1 MSKIKIFILNQM
13 EKENKNLIFYPESS
27 DKGLRIDKFLSNKEL
42 NISRSKLQKL
52 ISLGKVRSYG
62 EIISKNYI
70 LRGFEKIEIEDMQI
84 PVSNINARAQ
94 DIRIKIIFEDEY
106 ILAVSKAAGMV
117 VHPAPGHFEGTL
129 INALMNYDER
139 LSGVGGGLRA
149 GIVHRLDKDTS
160 GIILVA
166 KDDRTHMLLSDKF
179 KNREI
184 KKSYEAL
191 VLGYFKEP
199 QGTINL
205 PVGRSMKDR
214 KKMGVVLRGRQSQTD
229 FKVVDEYRDTTLIE
243 AYPKTGRTHQIRV
256 HFSYI
261 GHPII
266 GDKDYGNKESDRIA
280 KETGLTRQF
289 LHSKRIIFSHP
300 VTNEVMDLND
310 ELPRDLK
317 NCLTNLKKNI

>member
-1 MSKIKIFILNQM
+1 MK
-13 EKENKNLIFYPESS
+13 EKNKNLIFYPELN

-52 ISLGKVRSYG
+52 IGLGKVKSYG

-70 LRGFEKIEIEDMQI
+70 LKGFEKIEIGDTEM
-84 PVSNINARAQ
+84 PVLKINARAQ
-94 DIRIKIIFEDEY
+94 DIRLKIIFEDDY
-106 ILAVSKAAGMV
+106 IIAVSKAAGMV

-129 INALMNYDER
+129 INALINYDEK
-139 LSGVGGGLRA
+139 LSGIGGGLRA

-160 GIILVA
+160 GIILIA
-166 KDDRTHMLLSDKF
+166 KDERTHTLLSDKF

-184 KKSYEAL
+184 KKTYEAL

-199 QGTINL
+199 QGSINL

-214 KKMGVVLRGRQSQTD
+214 KKMGVVLRGRESQTE
-229 FKVVDEYRDTTLIE
+229 FKVLNEYKGATLIE

-266 GDKDYGNKESDRIA
+266 GDKDYGNKESDKIA
-280 KETGLTRQF
+280 KETGLLRQF
-289 LHSKRIIFSHP
+289 LHSKRIVFNHP
-300 VTNEVMDLND
+300 ITNEVIDLND
-310 ELPRDLK
+310 ELPPDLK
-317 NCLTNLKKNI
+317 NCMINLKKNI

>member
-1 MSKIKIFILNQM
+1 MK
-13 EKENKNLIFYPESS
+13 EKNKNLIFYTDLN
-27 DKGLRIDKFLSNKEL
+27 DKGLRIDKFLNNKEL

-52 ISLGKVRSYG
+52 IRLGKVKSYG

-70 LRGFEKIEIEDMQI
+70 LKGCEKIEIEDTEV
-84 PVSNINARAQ
+84 PVSRINAKPQ
-94 DIRIKIIFEDEY
+94 DIQIKIIFEDDY
-106 ILAVSKAAGMV
+106 IIAVSKAAGMV

-129 INALMNYDER
+129 INALINYDEK

-160 GIILVA
+160 GIILIA
-166 KDDRTHMLLSDKF
+166 KDERTHTLLSEKF
-179 KNREI
+179 RDREI
-184 KKSYEAL
+184 KKTYEAL

-199 QGTINL
+199 EGSINL

-214 KKMGVVLRGRQSQTD
+214 KKMGVVLRGRQSQTE
-229 FKVVDEYRDTTLIE
+229 FKILNEYKGATLIE

-266 GDKDYGNKESDRIA
+266 GDKDYGNKESEKIA
-280 KETGLTRQF
+280 KEAGLFRQF
-289 LHSKRIIFSHP
+289 LHSKRIVFNHP
-300 VTNEVMDLND
+300 VTNELIDLND
-310 ELPRDLK
+310 ELPYDLK
-317 NCLTNLKKNI
+317 NCMINLKKNI

>member
-1 MSKIKIFILNQM
+1 MVQ
-13 EKENKNLIFYPESS
+13 ENKNLIFYPESS
-27 DKGLRIDKFLSNKEL
+27 DKGLRLDKFLSNKEL
-42 NISRSKLQKL
+42 NISRSKIQKL

-70 LRGFEKIEIEDMQI
+70 LKGCEKIEIEDMQI

-139 LSGVGGGLRA
+139 LSGIGGGLRA

-160 GIILVA
+160 GIILIA
-166 KDDRTHMLLSDKF
+166 KDERTHMLLSDKF

-191 VLGYFKEP
+191 ALGYFKES

-229 FKVVDEYRDTTLIE
+229 FKVIGEYKGATLIE

-261 GHPII
+261 GHPLI
-266 GDKDYGNKESDRIA
+266 GDKDYGNKESDKIA
-280 KETGLTRQF
+280 EETGLSRQF

-310 ELPRDLK
+310 ELPGDLK